1 MSTFIQ
7 NVVSVAMNYV
17 NQQEKTNNSGFKD
30 PNFEKKMKW
39 VGWLKGHPWCAYFV
53 ELVYKDANIKTGES
67 KKIQALFD
75 SLFSGS
81 VAQTFNNFKN
91 FVGKNKEFFK
101 ISMEPKKG
109 SIVIWRSK
117 VNPVFGHTA
126 VVIDVKSNGE
136 FVTVEG
142 NTNDKGGREGY
153 IVAVRKRDMSGNG
166 YKLVGF
172 IEPIF

>member
-1 MSTFIQ
+1 MSNFIQ
-7 NVVSVAMNYV
+7 NIVSVSMAHV
-17 NQQEKTNNSGFKD
+17 NQQETKNNSGFKD

-39 VGWLKGHPWCAYFV
+39 VGWLKGHPWCSYFV
-53 ELVYKDANIKTGES
+53 ELVYKEANIKTSNS
-67 KKIQALFD
+67 KEIEALLD

-81 VAQTFNNFKN
+81 VAKTFNNFKT
-91 FVGKNKEFFK
+91 FIAKNNKFFK
-101 ISMEPKKG
+101 ISNTPKKG

-117 VNPVFGHTA
+117 TNPLFGHTA
-126 VVIDVKSNGE
+126 VIVDVKSNNE

-142 NTNDKGGREGY
+142 NTNDEGGREGY
-153 IVAVRKRDMSGNG
+153 EVAVRKRNMSGNG